1 VSDMQINPLSEA
13 LGAEVIGV
21 NVGEFDEA
29 AFDKIHDAFLEYQ
42 VLVFRNQNLPP
53 DRQVS
58 FARRFGELDI
68 HVQKESALPGH
79 EEIQILSTKKIDGKY
94 VGSPSAG
101 DNWHSDLSYSDLPT
115 LCSMLY
121 AMEIP
126 EEGGDTEWANMY
138 TAYETLSDEMKRQ
151 LDGLHARHTY
161 NRFRNPRVEVP
172 EVYKGQGKQR
182 YADIAPPDAIH
193 PVVRTHP
200 ETGRKALYISERF
213 TIGIEELPEEDGQ
226 ALLDELIAHQKQRD
240 FIYRHKWDQHDLTI
254 WDNRC
259 LIHLACGGVPEG
271 QIRHMH
277 RVIVRGDKPF

>member
-1 VSDMQINPLSEA
+1 MQINPLSDV
-13 LGAEVIGV
+13 LGAEIIGV
-21 NVGEFDEA
+21 DVCDLDDA
-29 AFDKIHDAFLEYQ
+29 AFDDVHDAFLKHH
-42 VLVFRNQNLPP
+42 VLVFRAQDLPP
-53 DRQVS
+53 EKQIN
-58 FARRFGELDI
+58 FAQRFGELDI
-68 HVQKESALPGH
+68 HIQKDNKYSEH
-79 EEIQILSTKKIDGKY
+79 EAIQILSNKKVNGKY

-101 DNWHSDLSYSDLPT
+101 EAWHSDLSYTDIPT
-115 LCSMLY
+115 LCTMLY

-126 EEGGDTEWANMY
+126 EIGGDTEWSNMY
-138 TAYETLSDEMKRQ
+138 LAYEGLSDKIKNKI
-151 LDGLHARHTY
+151 DGLHARHTF

-172 EVYKGQGKQR
+172 DVYKGKGKER
-182 YADIAPPDAIH
+182 YVDIAPPDAIH

-213 TIGIEELPEEDGQ
+213 TIGIEELEEDEGQ

-240 FIYRHKWDQHDLTI
+240 FIYRHKWDLRDLTI

-277 RVIVRGDKPF
+277 RTIVRGDKPY